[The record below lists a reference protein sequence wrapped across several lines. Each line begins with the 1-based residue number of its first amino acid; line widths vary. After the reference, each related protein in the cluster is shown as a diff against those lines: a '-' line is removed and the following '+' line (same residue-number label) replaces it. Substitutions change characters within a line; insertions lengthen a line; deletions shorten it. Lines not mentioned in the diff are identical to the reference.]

1 MLKRINSSLKA
12 KLLLP
17 VVAIFIASIAVILVL
32 TLSISSNSMNDLSN
46 SLMEEKG
53 LHYSSNIQGK
63 INASMESVKTLKL
76 LIEEFARDGGGDREK
91 VVEILKKSVEDNE
104 TVLGAYTLWEP
115 NAFDGNDIA
124 YVGQPGYDDTGR
136 FIPYVARGS
145 SGIYVEPLANY
156 ETEGV
161 GNYYLLPKKTGKE
174 CVLDPFEYETDG
186 EKKFM
191 TSMVV
196 PIFIDGKFA
205 GIVGQDILIDTLISD
220 VKNTKIFDTGYLFLI
235 DSSGNIFFNPNSGTT
250 EKPIYDFLD
259 ASAVSSL
266 KNAITAGTG
275 VSFNSYSK
283 LTKDYKHFVINPVTV
298 GNSKW
303 WVGST
308 APVSEI
314 SAPVTNSMIFG
325 ILAGVISAIV
335 ISIALILLVTRS
347 VTPIK
352 GLVKVADQIAAGD
365 VNVSVDVKTNDEIGT
380 LMRSFGRM
388 IANIREQASAA
399 EKIASG
405 DLTAQVTVRS
415 EYDLLGK
422 KLSEMIQT
430 NNEILGNINS
440 AAEQVAAGAKQISDS
455 SIALSQGATEQA
467 SAIEQL
473 TASIEEVSTQTKHNA
488 EYANHASGLAET
500 AKNNAIQGNEQMRE
514 MLTAMKEINVS
525 STNISKIIKVIDEIA
540 FQTNILAL
548 NAAVEAARAGQ
559 HGKGFAVV
567 AEEVRNLAARSAN
580 AAKETTE
587 MIEGSIKKVEDG
599 TKIANGT
606 AGALHKIVEN
616 VEEVANLVNGIAMA
630 SGEQAAGLAQINQG
644 IMQVSQVVQTNSA
657 TSQEGAAASEELAS
671 QAALLHEQ
679 VGRFRLKNGTAPS
692 HSIELKAA
700 VPSFSRTP
708 NAAAET
714 ENERKNRA
722 SAAAGSKKA
731 SLSDS
736 GFGKY

>member
-1 MLKRINSSLKA
+1 MLKRINNSIKG

-17 VVAIFIASIAVILVL
+17 VVAVFIASIVLILAI

-46 SLMEEKG
+46 NLMEEMN
-53 LHYSSNIQGK
+53 LHYSSSIQGK

-76 LIEEFARDGGGDREK
+76 LVEEFAENGSNNRDK
-91 VVEILKKSVEDNE
+91 VVEILKKAVEDNE
-104 TVLGAYTLWEP
+104 NVFGAYTLWEP

-124 YVGQPGYDDTGR
+124 YAGLPGYDDTGR
-136 FIPYVARGS
+136 FVPYAAQGS
-145 SGIYVEPLANY
+145 AGVYVEALADY
-156 ETEGV
+156 ETEGS
-161 GNYYLLPKKTGKE
+161 GDYYLVPKKTGE
-174 CVLDPFEYETDG
+174 ASVIDPFEYETDG
-186 EKKFM
+186 KKMFM

-205 GIVGQDILIDTLISD
+205 GIVGQDILIDTLIAD
-220 VKNTKIFDTGYLFLI
+220 VKDTKVFDTGYLFLI
-235 DSSGNIFFNPNSGTT
+235 DSNGDLFFNPNEGTT
-250 EKPIYDFLD
+250 GKPVYDFLD
-259 ASAVSSL
+259 ASGASSL
-266 KNAITAGTG
+266 KNAIAAGTG
-275 VSFNSYSK
+275 VSFNSGST
-283 LTKDYKHFVINPVTV
+283 LTKDYKHYVVSPLTV

-314 SAPVTNSMIFG
+314 SKPITNSLTFG
-325 ILAGVISAIV
+325 TLAGVVAAIV
-335 ISIALILLVTRS
+335 ISIVLVLLVTR
-347 VTPIK
+347 VVQPIK
-352 GLVKVADQIAAGD
+352 DLVGVADKIALGD
-365 VNVSVDVKTNDEIGT
+365 VNASVDVKSNDEIGT
-380 LMRSFGRM
+380 LMRSFGKM

-415 EYDLLGK
+415 EHDLLGK
-422 KLSEMIQT
+422 KLSEMIQM

-467 SAIEQL
+467 SAIEEL
-473 TASIEEVSTQTKHNA
+473 TASIEEVSAQTKHNA

-500 AKNNAIQGNEQMRE
+500 AKDNAVQGNGQMSE
-514 MLTAMKEINVS
+514 MLKAMKEINES

-587 MIEGSIKKVEDG
+587 MIEGSIRKVEDG

-606 AGALHKIVEN
+606 ATALHKIVEN
-616 VEEVANLVNGIAMA
+616 VEEVANLVNDIAVA
-630 SGEQAAGLAQINQG
+630 SGEQATGIAQINQG

-671 QAALLHEQ
+671 QAALLQEQ
-679 VGRFRLKNGTAPS
+679 VGRFRLKDATPSHYAELKETAPGFS
-692 HSIELKAA
+692 QTPDVAA
-700 VPSFSRTP
+700 KTRKSKFP
-708 NAAAET
+708 AAA
-714 ENERKNRA
+714 N
-722 SAAAGSKKA
+722 SKKT
-731 SLSDS
+731 SLND
-736 GFGKY
+736 GEFGKY